1 MFVDASVMVAILT
14 EEPDGADLAT
24 QLEVAGRKI
33 TNTLAVFETA
43 AAIFRIK
50 KTTIE
55 RAEAQV
61 LAFVET
67 AAIEVLNINQEDTS
81 LALQAY
87 GLYGRHRYPD
97 NRRNKSL
104 NLTDCYHYASAK
116 AYRQPILTK
125 DVGFAETEIPVCR

>member
-1 MFVDASVMVAILT
+1 MFVDAGVMVAILT

-24 QLEVAGRKI
+24 QLAVAGRKI

-50 KTTIE
+50 RTTIE
-55 RAEAQV
+55 RAGTQV

-67 AAIEVLNINQEDTS
+67 AAIEVLKISQEDAS

-87 GLYGRHRYPD
+87 GLYGRHRYLD
-97 NRRNKSL
+97 DRRKRSL
-104 NLTDCYHYASAK
+104 NLADCCHYASAK
-116 AYRQPILTK
+116 ACRQPILTK
-125 DVGFAETEIPVCR
+125 DIGFAETEIPVCR